1 MFDCNNLHHE
11 FESTKANPNPCTSV
25 AQSSHLDY
33 FQLLSSIVKDNRENI
48 YWNLPLSFV
57 VGIDD
62 GVSLRFHSSV
72 NSALIC
78 GHDVKTIFSLRGKA
92 FNERYPMKSVNILPG
107 HVVIFAG
114 ARCYLSLF
122 LYVLLTLIII

>member
-11 FESTKANPNPCTSV
+11 VESTKAKTTTCTSV

-33 FQLLSSIVKDNRENI
+33 FQLFSSIVKDNRENI

-57 VGIDD
+57 VGIDV
-62 GVSLRFHSSV
+62 GVSLCFHSSV

-78 GHDVKTIFSLRGKA
+78 GHDVKTIFSLRGRA
-92 FNERYPMKSVNILPG
+92 FNERYPMKSVKILPG

-122 LYVLLTLIII
+122 LHMLLL